1 MNKYIFFIVFATI
14 ITTNYYSIAQESK
27 AHMEF
32 ETTEYNF
39 GDIKEENGKVS
50 YEFRFKNTGT
60 SPLIITMVS
69 SSCGCTTPYYT
80 REPVMPQKEGS
91 IKVEF
96 DPTNRPGQ
104 FIKTITIKSNADNSP
119 ITLRITG
126 NVIENK
132 KINNYRYKIGDLR
145 LENIHFQIGNI
156 TKGEIKSKSIGVYNT
171 SNTPIKIEF
180 KDNPKYIIMN
190 VHPVIIP
197 PQSYGEITCVYNTNL
212 TEEWDYII
220 DRIKLS
226 INGKLITENNL
237 VVTAIIQEDFS
248 KLTEN
253 YLKRAPIAYF
263 ENNTFDFGEVK
274 QGTKVPA
281 EFLLINKGKEN
292 LIIRKIYSSCG
303 CTIVQPEKKIISS
316 GESIKIKAIFDTSS
330 RVGDQTTSVY
340 VITNDPKN
348 YKQVLKIYG
357 KVIN

>member
-1 MNKYIFFIVFATI
+1 MNKHIFLIVFAIIIKTI
-14 ITTNYYSIAQESK
+14 CYSIAQENK

-39 GDIKEENGKVS
+39 GDIREENGKVS
-50 YEFRFKNTGT
+50 YEFRFKNTGS

-80 REPVMPQKEGS
+80 REPVLPQKEGT

-96 DPTNRPGQ
+96 DPSNRPGQ

-119 ITLRITG
+119 ITLKITG

-132 KINNYRYKIGDLR
+132 KISNYRYKIGDLR

-156 TKGEIKSKSIGVYNT
+156 TKGEIKTKSIGVYNT
-171 SNTPIKIEF
+171 SNTPLKIEF
-180 KDNPKYIIMN
+180 KNNPKYIIMST
-190 VHPVIIP
+190 HPVIIP
-197 PQSYGEITCVYNTNL
+197 PQSYGEITCEFNTNL
-212 TEEWDYII
+212 TDDWDYII
-220 DRIKLS
+220 DRIQLS
-226 INGKLITENNL
+226 INGKIITENNL
-237 VVTAIIQEDFS
+237 VVTAIIKEDFS
-248 KLTEN
+248 KLSED

-274 QGTKVPA
+274 QETKVQA
-281 EFLLINKGKEN
+281 EFLLVNKGKEN

-303 CTIVQPEKKIISS
+303 CTVVQPEKKIISP
-316 GESIKIKAIFDTSS
+316 GESIKIKTIFDTSGRS
-330 RVGDQTTSVY
+330 GDQNTSVY

-357 KVIN
+357 KVTN